1 MTLRPGWNGSFPKS
15 KSLGIRVGIIAIV
28 LSLEGIGIAM
38 GIRGVPVSQTDTAS
52 SAALD
57 AIHDAQGWLFRFLIA
72 YAASLA
78 ILILASR
85 RDLLSRDASS
95 DTRVRAPWL
104 VLHVILIVLLLALS
118 RFTNALTNAFIL
130 MSALARP
137 LLACGAGLALFA
149 ALAPAGVW
157 DNLVRR
163 EGKLFAYAFVM
174 AAAGVAAIGV
184 SHAFWARFARLTF
197 SLVRILLE
205 PFYRHLHVDADSLT
219 LATDRFGIVVTDY
232 CSGLE
237 GVGLMLVFC
246 SAWLWYFRR
255 DYRFPRALLIVPIA
269 ALVIFLLN
277 AVRVAALLAIGD
289 AGHADIASA
298 GFHSQAGWIVFNAC
312 ALTMAVVFKLSRWL
326 RCESGPER
334 STSSEGEAASAGS
347 ANPVLSYLMP
357 LTVILAIG
365 MLTNAL
371 SSGFD
376 RFYPLRLA
384 GCAVVLWIY
393 RGSYRRLDWRFSQR
407 AVWCGTLL
415 FAAWVFAA
423 RFIVAPRSMPD
434 SLSQMPSWARFG
446 WIGARAVA
454 AVITVPIAE
463 ELAYRGYLMRRLTR
477 ADFESVP
484 FRDVRWP
491 ALLITAAA
499 FGAVHGSLWGPGI
512 LAGLVFGGL
521 AIKTGK
527 FGEAVGAHVVTNA
540 LLAAYVLG
548 FDQWQLW

>member
-1 MTLRPGWNGSFPKS
+1 MTLRPGWNGPCPES
-15 KSLGIRVGIIAIV
+15 KSLGVRIGIIAIV
-28 LSLEGIGIAM
+28 LCLEGIGIAM
-38 GIRGVPVSQTDTAS
+38 DIRGVPATV
-52 SAALD
+52 ALD
-57 AIHDAQGWLFRFLIA
+57 SIHGAQGWLFRFLIA

-85 RDLLSRDASS
+85 RDLLSRYASS
-95 DTRVRAPWL
+95 DTRIRAPWL
-104 VLHVILIVLLLALS
+104 IAHAILIVLLLALS
-118 RFTNALTNAFIL
+118 RFAKDLPSAFIL

-157 DNLVRR
+157 SNLVRR
-163 EGKLFAYAFVM
+163 EGKLFAYAFMM

-277 AVRVAALLAIGD
+277 AVRIAALLAIGD

-312 ALTMAVVFKLSRWL
+312 ALTMAIVFKRSRWL
-326 RCESGPER
+326 MSESALER
-334 STSSEGEAASAGS
+334 STSSGAQVASAGS
-347 ANPVLSYLMP
+347 ANPVLPYLMP

-384 GCAVVLWIY
+384 GCAVALWIY
-393 RGSYRRLDWRFSQR
+393 HKSYRRLDWRFSQR

-415 FAAWVFAA
+415 FAAWVLAA
-423 RFIVAPRSMPD
+423 RFIVASRSLPN
-434 SLSQMPSWARFG
+434 SLSQLPAWSRFG

-454 AVITVPIAE
+454 AVITVPLAE

-521 AIKTGK
+521 AIHTGK
-527 FGEAVGAHVVTNA
+527 FGESVAAHAVTNA
-540 LLAAYVLG
+540 LLAAYVLV